1 MFTKKLKNPFLIFI
15 IIIYILIVIFLLLNK
30 KNFEKKNK
38 NYDEEI
44 DNNIIYVGR
53 KLTSF
58 CNYLICPEGNGFCRA
73 DRCVCLPG
81 YVTYNEK
88 EEKNK
93 KFCNYK
99 QKSVLTAL
107 ILESI
112 GLIGCGHLYAGRIFS
127 GFFKIIIF
135 YAIICFGTQFVIELL
150 KESSETDFAFYVKNA
165 ISIGCI
171 GTPLIWH
178 FIDLYNFAFNKYLDG
193 NGIPMKDW

>member
-1 MFTKKLKNPFLIFI
+1 M
-15 IIIYILIVIFLLLNK
+15 
-30 KNFEKKNK
+30 
-38 NYDEEI
+38 
-44 DNNIIYVGR
+44 
-53 KLTSF
+53 
-58 CNYLICPEGNGFCRA
+58 
-73 DRCVCLPG
+73 
-81 YVTYNEK
+81 
-88 EEKNK
+88 
-93 KFCNYK
+93 

-178 FIDLYNFAFNKYLDG
+178 FIDLYNFAFNKYVDG